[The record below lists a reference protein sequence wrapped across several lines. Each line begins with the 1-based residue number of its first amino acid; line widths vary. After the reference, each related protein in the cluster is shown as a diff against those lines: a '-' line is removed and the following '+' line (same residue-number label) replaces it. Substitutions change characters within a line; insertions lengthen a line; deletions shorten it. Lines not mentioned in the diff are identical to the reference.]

1 MSSNCFHKNHFSQNR
16 QNTKDVHTLAQL
28 ISAYSLVDTDKAK
41 SYPFILLN
49 TIYGHLN
56 NLFYVL
62 FCLLTGT
69 YLDSQITF
77 VLWKISN
84 IFWFLSSSMW
94 GFVIFLCEKLMFLCL
109 EVREKTKKIK
119 KTFSS
124 FSMSLV
130 FCWKNSLLILQMI
143 HTLLK

>member
-1 MSSNCFHKNHFSQNR
+1 MSSNSFHKNHFSQNR

-49 TIYGHLN
+49 TTYGRLN
-56 NLFYVL
+56 GFVL
-62 FCLLTGT
+62 FFLLTGT

-77 VLWKISN
+77 VLKN
-84 IFWFLSSSMW
+84 IKYILILAPSIW
-94 GFVIFLCEKLMFLCL
+94 GFVIFLCGKLFLCL

-119 KTFSS
+119 RPSLAHFQQ
-124 FSMSLV
+124 SLV
-130 FCWKNSLLILQMI
+130 LCWQNSLLILQMI

>member
-49 TIYGHLN
+49 TTYGHLN
-56 NLFYVL
+56 GFVL
-62 FCLLTGT
+62 FFLLTGT

-77 VLWKISN
+77 VKN
-84 IFWFLSSSMW
+84 IKYILILAPSIW
-94 GFVIFLCEKLMFLCL
+94 GFVIFLCGKLMFLCL

-119 KTFSS
+119 IPSLAHFQQ
-124 FSMSLV
+124 SLV
-130 FCWKNSLLILQMI
+130 FCWQNSLLILQMI

>member
-1 MSSNCFHKNHFSQNR
+1 MSSNSFHKIHFSQNR

-49 TIYGHLN
+49 TTYGRLN
-56 NLFYVL
+56 GFVL
-62 FCLLTGT
+62 FFLLTGT

-84 IFWFLSSSMW
+84 IFWF
-94 GFVIFLCEKLMFLCL
+94 
-109 EVREKTKKIK
+109 
-119 KTFSS
+119 
-124 FSMSLV
+124 
-130 FCWKNSLLILQMI
+130 
-143 HTLLK
+143 